1 LQSSPVAPCSS
12 VRAGTGAVG
21 RENSWPKSG
30 WRALET
36 TRTAIRIPNKG
47 RRTTARADLVFN
59 LILFGRE
66 LGRLQ
71 KASGE
76 IWDMMMDFSFQGSE
90 TIVPVDRDTLA
101 GISVKSECK

>member
-1 LQSSPVAPCSS
+1 
-12 VRAGTGAVG
+12 
-21 RENSWPKSG
+21 
-30 WRALET
+30 
-36 TRTAIRIPNKG
+36 
-47 RRTTARADLVFN
+47 VFN